1 MICIEVKPIL
11 GGPVFVKKAAND
23 FVQIGLVSWG
33 PDPSNQQATTWDI
46 NADVG
51 YYLQWITDNMNAYVF
66 EFQFKI

>member
-1 MICIEVKPIL
+1 MICIELKSIL

-51 YYLQWITDNMNAYVF
+51 YYLQWITENMNAYVF
-66 EFQFKI
+66 KFQFKI